1 MNKVKIIK
9 ILQQATLQHIDWVRQ
24 GRYLVKGLAQDKVK
38 KPQDCEALAFGQWYT
53 DEGYK
58 LVNIPQL
65 EKLHELHQEA
75 GKAYTALYYMT
86 FDRRKQAR
94 STLILAD
101 DIEVPVEERNF
112 RQQKLNILEDKVK
125 QFLNAIQSVEKQVT
139 SLEEETFDSVWF
151 S

>member
-125 QFLNAIQSVEKQVT
+125 QFVNAIQSVEKQVT

>member
-24 GRYLVKGLAQDKVK
+24 GRFLVKGLAQDKVK

-125 QFLNAIQSVEKQVT
+125 QFLNSIQSVEKQVT

>member
-1 MNKVKIIK
+1 MNKVEIIK
-9 ILQQATLQHIDWVRQ
+9 KLHQAKPQHIDWVRQ
-24 GRYLVKGLAQDKVK
+24 GRYLVKGLAQDKIK
-38 KPQDCEALAFGQWYT
+38 KPQDCEALAFGKWYA

-58 LVNIPQL
+58 LVNIPLL
-65 EKLHELHQEA
+65 EKLHELHLEA
-75 GKAYTALYYMT
+75 SKAYTALYYMT

-94 STLILAD
+94 STLIIAG

-125 QFLNAIQSVEKQVT
+125 KFLQVIQQVEVEVNTIK
-139 SLEEETFDSVWF
+139 EEAFDSVWF